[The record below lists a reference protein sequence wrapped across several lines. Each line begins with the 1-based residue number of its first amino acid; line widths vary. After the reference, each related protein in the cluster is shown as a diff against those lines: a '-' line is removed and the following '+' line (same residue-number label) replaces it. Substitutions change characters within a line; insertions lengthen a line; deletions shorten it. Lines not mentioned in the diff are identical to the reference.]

1 MDEAAPRRPLWLPD
15 TQGFLA
21 IAIILL
27 IACIVLMLLMKP
39 ITIDERTAGVL
50 MVVIGV
56 LTGCLKDVYSFF
68 FGSSK
73 GSSEK
78 TEALAKAAVAA
89 PQPLPPA
96 PVSTVTTTTD
106 DRTVTR
112 TEPVAATPLPE
123 PKL

>member
-1 MDEAAPRRPLWLPD
+1 MDEIVERPRRPFWLPD

-39 ITIDERTAGVL
+39 ISIDERTAGVL

-73 GSSEK
+73 GSKEK
-78 TEALAKAAVAA
+78 DDVLITKAISA
-89 PQPLPPA
+89 PPA
-96 PVSTVTTTTD
+96 PISPAPIVTTTTTD
-106 DRTVTR
+106 DATVTR
-112 TEPVAATPLPE
+112 TEPVTVPAA
-123 PKL
+123 KL